1 MSILEA
7 VRGAITDYLA
17 IPSGLITE
25 DTDLRM
31 DIHLPPEDLGG
42 AVRSLE
48 VQYGIRIPEEEVLS
62 FHRVK
67 DMVSCVEKHL
77 YNGNGLDREG

>member
-1 MSILEA
+1 MSILDT
-7 VRGAITDYLA
+7 VRSAIADYLA

-31 DIHLPPEDLGG
+31 DIHLPPEDLNG
-42 AVRSLE
+42 AVHSLE
-48 VQYGIRIPEEEVLS
+48 VQYGIRIPEEERLS

-67 DMVSCVEKHL
+67 DMVYSVESHL
-77 YNGNGLDREG
+77 YNDNRADREE